1 MLSIILEIIV
11 KGIDIN
17 ILENILLRG
26 IQEIKKLKA
35 MTGLVFFFTCSIFV
49 KILSTPRLFKCI

>member
-26 IQEIKKLKA
+26 IQEIKKLRA

-49 KILSTPRLFKCI
+49 KNIEYS